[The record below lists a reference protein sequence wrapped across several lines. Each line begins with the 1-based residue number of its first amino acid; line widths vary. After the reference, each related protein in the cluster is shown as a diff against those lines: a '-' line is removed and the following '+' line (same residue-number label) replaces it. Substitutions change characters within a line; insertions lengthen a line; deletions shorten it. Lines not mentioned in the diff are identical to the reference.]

1 MCDLNDLDIFF
12 FLSTKVID
20 AVYDFKFAY
29 CSRMLT
35 PYELQKTKY
44 VYSRIIGH

>member
-1 MCDLNDLDIFF
+1 MILTFI

-20 AVYDFKFAY
+20 VVYDFKFTY
-29 CSRMLT
+29 CSSIMLT

>member
-1 MCDLNDLDIFF
+1 MILTFF
-12 FLSTKVID
+12 FLSAKVID

-35 PYELQKTKY
+35 PYKLKKTKY